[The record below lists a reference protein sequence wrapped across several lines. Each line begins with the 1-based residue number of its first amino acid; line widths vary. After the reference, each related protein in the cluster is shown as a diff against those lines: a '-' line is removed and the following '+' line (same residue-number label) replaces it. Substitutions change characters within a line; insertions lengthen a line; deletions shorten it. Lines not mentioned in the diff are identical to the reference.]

1 MTFLPLVIASTLS
14 ILYWLSPAAK
24 LVSDTSS
31 VDAIGPKELIRTP
44 PDERQ
49 DEKSV
54 QVEGELEGV
63 DASKHGWMDVT
74 EDYQVGRGNQLQST
88 VEQSTKESRSSYLG
102 SLMQS
107 YRNIV
112 ESSSFDFGGGGG
124 GVGEGGGGLGESGQ
138 KKPIKGRLRNTFFAV
153 LKHGNLFLYQ
163 EEEQIDVKHVIV
175 LSNFVISIFPPGG
188 PDGQLWMKTNC
199 ICLSRMDDV
208 AVKTT
213 YFLFF
218 ANNSDKEDWYFT
230 LLRASK
236 SVGKSNIPL
245 EQQPLYAASTLRFE
259 PKHMETLLQS
269 LQSGNDSD
277 WLNAL
282 LGRIFLGTY
291 KTHFLKEFFRAKIYD
306 KIKRIKLP
314 TYFAQIELKNIRLGD
329 SMPYISNPKLRE
341 LTADGD
347 LTIDANVRY
356 TGQFRVEFGTIATLQ
371 LGTRF
376 KPRQVTLG
384 IAVTFQKV
392 EGRMQF
398 RIKKPPSNRIWYGFY
413 EMPQVYLQPLLIMLN
428 LERWNYQ

>member
-1 MTFLPLVIASTLS
+1 MTFLPLVIVSTLG

-24 LVSDTSS
+24 LVFEESN
-31 VDAIGPKELIRTP
+31 VDALEPKELIRTL
-44 PDERQ
+44 PDESQ

-54 QVEGELEGV
+54 QTEDELEGV

-74 EDYQVGRGNQLQST
+74 EDYQVGRGDQLQSA
-88 VEQSTKESRSSYLG
+88 VEQGTKESRSSYLG
-102 SLMQS
+102 TLMQS

-112 ESSSFDFGGGGG
+112 ETSSLDIGGGGGGG
-124 GVGEGGGGLGESGQ
+124 GVGEGGQ
-138 KKPIKGRLRNTFFAV
+138 KKQIKGRIRTTFFAV

-163 EEEQIDVKHVIV
+163 EEEQVDVKHVIV
-175 LSNFVISIFPPGG
+175 LSNFMISIFPPGG
-188 PDGQLWMKTNC
+188 PDGQLWIKTSC
-199 ICLSRMDDV
+199 ICLSRMDDE
-208 AVKTT
+208 AVKTS

-230 LLRASK
+230 LLRACK

-259 PKHMETLLQS
+259 TKHMETLLHS
-269 LQSGNDSD
+269 LRSGNDSD

-314 TYFAQIELKNIRLGD
+314 TYFAQIELKDIRLGD
-329 SMPYISNPKLRE
+329 SMPYISSPSLRD
-341 LTADGD
+341 LMPDGD
-347 LTIDANVRY
+347 LTIDADVRY
-356 TGQFRVEFGTIATLQ
+356 VGQFRVEFGTIATLQ

-384 IAVTFQKV
+384 IAVTFKKV
-392 EGRMQF
+392 EGKMQF

-413 EMPQVYLQPLLIMLN
+413 KMPQVCLQPFITVL
-428 LERWNYQ
+428 